1 MISELNLKE
10 KVFGLY
16 RPYVFS
22 CASSTKLHDTLYT
35 LYKMIKA
42 DSKNTFR

>member
-1 MISELNLKE
+1 MISELNLKGN
-10 KVFGLY
+10 VFGLY
-16 RPYVFS
+16 RAYVFS
-22 CASSTKLHDTLYT
+22 CASSAKLHDTLYT